1 MLLVF
6 IVHLLLMF
14 HYIQRSRGRP
24 QQVSVTSS
32 AGWKFTLDLK
42 PMRSGADSDLLDKMD
57 VSEFVQDNWFVL
69 TATLKDQF
77 GVRMEE
83 AADVERPTCPACRR
97 SSLAISMTKIY

>member
-1 MLLVF
+1 ML
-6 IVHLLLMF
+6 
-14 HYIQRSRGRP
+14 QGSRGRH
-24 QQVSVTSS
+24 QEVSVISS

-42 PMRSGADSDLLDKMD
+42 PVGSGGDAELADKMS

-97 SSLAISMTKIY
+97 SNLAICMTKIY